1 MKRGATEHQLR
12 LLKLCLCVVTLFYWV
27 TSFVLMWMGAS
38 VQIKLHAISAVLSEA
53 SSGTTKF
60 LTAVGFLIFILST
73 FGVLAVLKEN
83 PSVLK
88 VFAALMLMLFVAEI
102 IVGIS
107 AYEYRDKLQHGVLK
121 SFRNVLMKYGAD
133 HQLSKGVDVLQQ
145 KFQCCGAQ
153 NYTDWLNSTYGFSIP
168 PSCCK
173 TMQESC
179 GTQDTGDIYPQ
190 VFGIIISYRIVKLLQ
205 GNYDVV

>member
-107 AYEYRDKLQHGVLK
+107 AYEYRDK
-121 SFRNVLMKYGAD
+121 
-133 HQLSKGVDVLQQ
+133 
-145 KFQCCGAQ
+145 FQCCGAQ

-190 VFGIIISYRIVKLLQ
+190 GCVSKMSKLIQRHAVVVGGVAIGIGFVQVFGIIISYRIVKLLQ